1 MPNGT
6 RNLRATREFA
16 SRSQA
21 RSGWTCAQG
30 NHTSALRRPAPPVK
44 QQAPFDH
51 RAAFRGSLC
60 SPRNHRGEYRAAVAL
75 YEQLRV
81 LVDTHGPAILDQA
94 EGFRAALDDFL
105 TEDEA
110 TAGELNLLVDAVRLG
125 SVRRLVELLDQ
136 GATPEAALADAGA
149 QLARDR
155 DTEPKRAQWAL
166 SVLGFAIRR
175 LDATIPTVT
184 VEEAPSPPADEVP
197 PQDTFAATLPV
208 EPDRPAVEAT
218 RKVADPA
225 PAAVNDSSGV
235 PTSSATGRRLL
246 RIGAPLAALL
256 VVGGVVA
263 ALVLPGD
270 DDGDNGGDDRAGTPS
285 VSEPADEPIGGSDD
299 CPAPATPPVDPQADA
314 AATCLAGQFDQW
326 ADASVMALGQQV
338 NLDNDEW
345 TGPLT
350 QLAPGDVPIVGFD
363 FQELA
368 SAGAAGKDRVPDL
381 IQLAEQGHVLI
392 GSWHADN
399 PWTGQPYFD
408 LTDREKFDELIAP
421 EGGSPAFDTFW
432 EDWDEVIA
440 AVQRFSDAG
449 VPIIL
454 RPLHE
459 ANGEWFWWAHHDP
472 EVFKELWTQLRTRV
486 EDAGLHNVLWHFA
499 AAPVTYDGVMD
510 PLELLPEVDFAGI
523 DTYDCEQPG
532 TRAERLECGGGKNYE
547 ADQVDLTS
555 YAELA
560 GAAPRMSLSEVG
572 PQFSFDGSWDPSI
585 VTTSVIEQGFQPVY
599 AMFWFDDQRSGRPPM
614 SKQLASLQGG
624 PELLASC
631 SGALCYVG
639 DS

>member
-1 MPNGT
+1 M
-6 RNLRATREFA
+6 
-16 SRSQA
+16 
-21 RSGWTCAQG
+21 
-30 NHTSALRRPAPPVK
+30 
-44 QQAPFDH
+44 
-51 RAAFRGSLC
+51 
-60 SPRNHRGEYRAAVAL
+60 AL

-81 LVDTHGPAILDQA
+81 LVDTHGPAILDHA

-105 TEDEA
+105 SEEEA

-155 DTEPKRAQWAL
+155 DTDPKRAQWAL

-175 LDATIPTVT
+175 LDATIPTIT
-184 VEEAPSPPADEVP
+184 AEAAPPPAADEVSP
-197 PQDTFAATLPV
+197 EDAFAATLPV
-208 EPDRPAVEAT
+208 EPDRPAAEAT

-225 PAAVNDSSGV
+225 PAAAAAPPDPPKSG
-235 PTSSATGRRLL
+235 RLL

-270 DDGDNGGDDRAGTPS
+270 DDGDKGGDDPAGTPS
-285 VSEPADEPIGGSDD
+285 VSEPADEPTGGSDD
-299 CPAPATPPVDPQADA
+299 CAAPATPPVDDQADE
-314 AATCLAGQFDQW
+314 AATCLLGQFDQW

-338 NLDNDEW
+338 NLDDDEW
-345 TGPLT
+345 TQPLT
-350 QLAPGDVPIVGFD
+350 ELAPGDVPIVGFD
-363 FQELA
+363 FQELS
-368 SAGAAGKDRVPDL
+368 SAAAAGKDRVPDL

-408 LTDREKFDELIAP
+408 LTDRDKIAELLDP
-421 EGGSPAFDTFW
+421 DGGSSAYERFW
-432 EDWDEVIA
+432 GDVDEGIA
-440 AVQRFSDAG
+440 TIQRFSDAG

-459 ANGEWFWWAHHDP
+459 ANGEWFWWAHHEP

-532 TRAERLECGGGKNYE
+532 TRAERLECGGGNDY
-547 ADQVDLTS
+547 S
-555 YAELA
+555 
-560 GAAPRMSLSEVG
+560 
-572 PQFSFDGSWDPSI
+572 
-585 VTTSVIEQGFQPVY
+585 
-599 AMFWFDDQRSGRPPM
+599 DD
-614 SKQLASLQGG
+614 
-624 PELLASC
+624 
-631 SGALCYVG
+631 
-639 DS
+639 